1 MINNTLS
8 TSKCFLVTSA
18 FSCHDADA
26 AVWLLLLALERRD
39 ALLRTLPQRERVV
52 GLRG

>member
-8 TSKCFLVTSA
+8 TGKCFLVTSA
-18 FSCHDADA
+18 LDCQGADA

-39 ALLRTLPQRERVV
+39 ALLRTLPQRDRVV
-52 GLRG
+52 GIGG